1 MFADFINETSVGL
14 IGVEPGGHGIESGEH
29 GAPLKHGR
37 VGIYFGMKS
46 PMMQTEEGQIEESYS
61 ISAGLDFPS
70 VGPQHAY
77 LNSIGRA
84 DYVSITDDEALE
96 AFKTLCLHEGIIP
109 ALESSHA
116 LAHALKMM
124 RENPEKEQL
133 LVVNLS
139 GRGDKD
145 IFTVH
150 DILKA
155 RGNLMERYENLFAQL
170 KDRKEGA
177 FVPFV
182 TLGDPS
188 VEQSL
193 KIIDTLIEAGADALE
208 LGIPF
213 SDPLADGPTIQEATL
228 RAFAAGV
235 TPSQCFEMLAL
246 IRQKHPTIPIG
257 LLMYANLVF
266 SKGIDEFYA
275 QCEKVGVDSVLVADV
290 PVEESAPFR
299 TAALRHNIAPIFI
312 CPPNADEELLRQI
325 ASYGRGYTY
334 LLSRAGV
341 TGAENRAALPLHHLV
356 EKLKQYD
363 APPSL
368 QGFGIS
374 APEQVAGAIEA
385 GAAGAIS
392 GSAIVKIIEKNVAA
406 PEQMLAELKAFVS
419 TMKAATHQ

>member
-1 MFADFINETSVGL
+1 
-14 IGVEPGGHGIESGEH
+14 
-29 GAPLKHGR
+29 
-37 VGIYFGMKS
+37 
-46 PMMQTEEGQIEESYS
+46 
-61 ISAGLDFPS
+61 
-70 VGPQHAY
+70 
-77 LNSIGRA
+77 
-84 DYVSITDDEALE
+84 
-96 AFKTLCLHEGIIP
+96 
-109 ALESSHA
+109 
-116 LAHALKMM
+116 
-124 RENPEKEQL
+124 
-133 LVVNLS
+133 
-139 GRGDKD
+139 
-145 IFTVH
+145 
-150 DILKA
+150 
-155 RGNLMERYENLFAQL
+155 MERYENLFAQL

-246 IRQKHPTIPIG
+246 IRHKHPTIPIG

-299 TAALRHNIAPIFI
+299 AAALRHNIAPIFI

-325 ASYGRGYTY
+325 ASHGRGYTY

-356 EKLKQYD
+356 EKLKAYD

-374 APEQVAGAIEA
+374 APEQVTGAIDA

-419 TMKAATHQ
+419 AMKAATRQ

>member
-1 MFADFINETSVGL
+1 
-14 IGVEPGGHGIESGEH
+14 
-29 GAPLKHGR
+29 
-37 VGIYFGMKS
+37 
-46 PMMQTEEGQIEESYS
+46 
-61 ISAGLDFPS
+61 
-70 VGPQHAY
+70 
-77 LNSIGRA
+77 
-84 DYVSITDDEALE
+84 
-96 AFKTLCLHEGIIP
+96 
-109 ALESSHA
+109 
-116 LAHALKMM
+116 
-124 RENPEKEQL
+124 
-133 LVVNLS
+133 
-139 GRGDKD
+139 
-145 IFTVH
+145 
-150 DILKA
+150 
-155 RGNLMERYENLFAQL
+155 MERYENLFAQL

-374 APEQVAGAIEA
+374 APAQVAGAIEA

-392 GSAIVKIIEKNVAA
+392 GSAIV
-406 PEQMLAELKAFVS
+406 
-419 TMKAATHQ
+419 

>member
-1 MFADFINETSVGL
+1 
-14 IGVEPGGHGIESGEH
+14 
-29 GAPLKHGR
+29 
-37 VGIYFGMKS
+37 
-46 PMMQTEEGQIEESYS
+46 
-61 ISAGLDFPS
+61 
-70 VGPQHAY
+70 
-77 LNSIGRA
+77 
-84 DYVSITDDEALE
+84 
-96 AFKTLCLHEGIIP
+96 
-109 ALESSHA
+109 
-116 LAHALKMM
+116 
-124 RENPEKEQL
+124 
-133 LVVNLS
+133 
-139 GRGDKD
+139 
-145 IFTVH
+145 
-150 DILKA
+150 
-155 RGNLMERYENLFAQL
+155 MERYENLFAQL

-182 TLGDPS
+182 TPGDPS

-193 KIIDTLIEAGADALE
+193 KIIDTLIDAGADALE

-299 TAALRHNIAPIFI
+299 AAALRHNIAPIFI

-325 ASYGRGYTY
+325 ASHGRGYTY

-356 EKLKQYD
+356 EKLKAYD

-374 APEQVAGAIEA
+374 APEQVTGAIDA

-406 PEQMLAELKAFVS
+406 PEQMLAELKSFVS
-419 TMKAATHQ
+419 AMKAATRQ

>member
-1 MFADFINETSVGL
+1 
-14 IGVEPGGHGIESGEH
+14 
-29 GAPLKHGR
+29 
-37 VGIYFGMKS
+37 
-46 PMMQTEEGQIEESYS
+46 
-61 ISAGLDFPS
+61 
-70 VGPQHAY
+70 
-77 LNSIGRA
+77 
-84 DYVSITDDEALE
+84 
-96 AFKTLCLHEGIIP
+96 
-109 ALESSHA
+109 
-116 LAHALKMM
+116 
-124 RENPEKEQL
+124 
-133 LVVNLS
+133 
-139 GRGDKD
+139 
-145 IFTVH
+145 
-150 DILKA
+150 
-155 RGNLMERYENLFAQL
+155 MERYENLFAQL

-299 TAALRHNIAPIFI
+299 AAALRHNIAPIFI

-325 ASYGRGYTY
+325 ASHGRGYTY

-341 TGAENRAALPLHHLV
+341 TGAENRAVLPLHHLV
-356 EKLKQYD
+356 EKLKAYD

-374 APEQVAGAIEA
+374 APEQVTGAIDA

-419 TMKAATHQ
+419 AMKAATRQ

>member
-1 MFADFINETSVGL
+1 
-14 IGVEPGGHGIESGEH
+14 
-29 GAPLKHGR
+29 
-37 VGIYFGMKS
+37 
-46 PMMQTEEGQIEESYS
+46 
-61 ISAGLDFPS
+61 
-70 VGPQHAY
+70 
-77 LNSIGRA
+77 
-84 DYVSITDDEALE
+84 
-96 AFKTLCLHEGIIP
+96 
-109 ALESSHA
+109 
-116 LAHALKMM
+116 
-124 RENPEKEQL
+124 
-133 LVVNLS
+133 
-139 GRGDKD
+139 
-145 IFTVH
+145 
-150 DILKA
+150 
-155 RGNLMERYENLFAQL
+155 MERYENLFAQL

-193 KIIDTLIEAGADALE
+193 KIIDTLIDAGADALE

-213 SDPLADGPTIQEATL
+213 SDPLADGPTIQDATL

-266 SKGIDEFYA
+266 NKGIDEFYA

-299 TAALRHNIAPIFI
+299 TAALRHNVAPIFI
-312 CPPNADEELLRQI
+312 CPPNADDELLRQI
-325 ASYGRGYTY
+325 ATNGRGYTY

-356 EKLKQYD
+356 EKLKEYN
-363 APPSL
+363 APPAL

-374 APEQVAGAIEA
+374 APEQVTGAIEA

-406 PEQMLAELKAFVS
+406 PDQMLAELKAFVS
-419 TMKAATHQ
+419 AMKAATHQ